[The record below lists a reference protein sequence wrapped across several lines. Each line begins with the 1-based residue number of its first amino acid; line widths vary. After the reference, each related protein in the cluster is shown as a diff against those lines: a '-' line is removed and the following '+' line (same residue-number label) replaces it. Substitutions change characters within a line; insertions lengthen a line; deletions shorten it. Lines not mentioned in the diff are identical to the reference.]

1 MPWPLLMLFQNM
13 FSASF
18 ALFSRSIAKNIKQ
31 AHFQINAVIFTV
43 ILLSGSSWALSQGG
57 IDIRYLTNNL
67 PIFIF
72 AGICFAITNIASYRV
87 FEYTDAAIASI
98 MSTLNT
104 LAAVIIGTIALG
116 EGLSTRQIIGAI
128 LLFSAIW
135 LVLSTKVKPEKRG
148 RWLTGLGFSLIAALF
163 FGIATSTEKHL
174 LNSMS
179 TANYILFGWGFQWLA
194 SMTLRLMFR
203 PGQWKKLYRSTQ
215 LKKVIG
221 AGFIRAGGGFLFIF
235 SLVSANNVS
244 VISVLAGVKAI
255 FVVVL
260 GASLLKEKEY
270 MTTKMQ
276 GALLAM
282 TGIAVMLWR

>member
-31 AHFQINAVIFTV
+31 AHFQINAVIFSV
-43 ILLSGSSWALSQGG
+43 ILLTGSSWALSQGG
-57 IDIRYLTNNL
+57 IRLSNLQSNL

-72 AGICFAITNIASYRV
+72 AGICFAITNVASYRV

-104 LAAVIIGTIALG
+104 VAAVVIGTIVLG
-116 EGLSTRQIIGAI
+116 EGLNPKQIVGAI
-128 LLFSAIW
+128 TLFSAIW

-148 RWLTGLGFSLIAALF
+148 RWLVGLGFSLIAALF
-163 FGIATSTEKHL
+163 FGIAISTEKFL

-179 TANYILFGWGFQWLA
+179 TADYILFGWGFQWLA
-194 SMTLRLMFR
+194 SISLSIVFR
-203 PGQWKKLYRSTQ
+203 REQWRKLFKSTQ

-244 VISVLAGVKAI
+244 IISVLAGVKAI
-255 FVVVL
+255 FVVVF
-260 GASLLKEKEY
+260 GALLLKERDY
-270 MTTKMQ
+270 LTIKMQ

-282 TGIAVMLWR
+282 AGIAVMLWR